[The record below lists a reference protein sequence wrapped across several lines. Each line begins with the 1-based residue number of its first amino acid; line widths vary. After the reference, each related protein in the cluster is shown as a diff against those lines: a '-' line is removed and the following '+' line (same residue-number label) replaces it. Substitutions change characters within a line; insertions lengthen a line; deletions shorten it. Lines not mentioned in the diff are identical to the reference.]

1 MVVETARSLLLCAD
15 MDNLAFSMETHDL
28 WARLLG
34 ASMWQNGLHSL
45 AKYGPNPFHALP
57 HAAPHT
63 ALHGAPSAALLK

>member
-1 MVVETARSLLLCAD
+1 VETAHSLLLCAE
-15 MDNLAFSMETHDL
+15 MDNLAFSMDTHNL
-28 WARLLG
+28 WARLQG
-34 ASMWQNGLHSL
+34 AATWQNGLHSL

>member
-1 MVVETARSLLLCAD
+1 METAHSLLLCAE
-15 MDNLAFSMETHDL
+15 MDNLAFSMDTHNL
-28 WARLLG
+28 WARLQG
-34 ASMWQNGLHSL
+34 AATWQNGLHSL

>member
-1 MVVETARSLLLCAD
+1 METAHSLLLCAE
-15 MDNLAFSMETHDL
+15 MDNLAFSMDTHNL

-34 ASMWQNGLHSL
+34 AATWQNGLHSL

>member
-1 MVVETARSLLLCAD
+1 METARSLLLCAD

-45 AKYGPNPFHALP
+45 ANYGPNPFHALP

>member
-1 MVVETARSLLLCAD
+1 METARSLLLCAD

-34 ASMWQNGLHSL
+34 ASMRQNGLHSL

>member
-1 MVVETARSLLLCAD
+1 METAHSLLLCAE
-15 MDNLAFSMETHDL
+15 MDNLAFSMDTHNL
-28 WARLLG
+28 WARLQG
-34 ASMWQNGLHSL
+34 ASTWQNGLHSL

>member
-1 MVVETARSLLLCAD
+1 METARSLLLCAD

-63 ALHGAPSAALLK
+63 ALHGAPSAALPK

>member
-1 MVVETARSLLLCAD
+1 METARSLLLCAD

>member
-1 MVVETARSLLLCAD
+1 METARSLLLCAD

-34 ASMWQNGLHSL
+34 ASTWQNGLYSL
-45 AKYGPNPFHALP
+45 AKYGPNPFYALP

>member
-1 MVVETARSLLLCAD
+1 METARSLLLCAD

-34 ASMWQNGLHSL
+34 TSTWQNGLHSL

>member
-1 MVVETARSLLLCAD
+1 METARSLLLCAD

-28 WARLLG
+28 LARLLG

>member
-1 MVVETARSLLLCAD
+1 METARSLLLCAD
-15 MDNLAFSMETHDL
+15 MYNLAFSMETHDL

>member
-1 MVVETARSLLLCAD
+1 METARSLLLCAD

-34 ASMWQNGLHSL
+34 ASTWQNGLLSL

-63 ALHGAPSAALLK
+63 ALHGAPSAALLE

>member
-1 MVVETARSLLLCAD
+1 VETARSLLLCAD

-34 ASMWQNGLHSL
+34 TSTWQNGLHSL